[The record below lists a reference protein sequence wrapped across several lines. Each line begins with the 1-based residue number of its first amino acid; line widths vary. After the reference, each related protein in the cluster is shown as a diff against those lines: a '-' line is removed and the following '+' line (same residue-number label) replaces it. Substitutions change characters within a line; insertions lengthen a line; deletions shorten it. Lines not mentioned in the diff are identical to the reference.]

1 PPLIPT
7 LFPYTTLFRSGIVRF
22 SQAFKRPSS
31 TFDLSNTSRVPSFF
45 ITTRGDSS
53 IRSNVVKRVRNLR
66 IPGVSEL
73 HSSHPHDANPP
84 LLNSYA
90 DTLDISYDVHLICNR
105 LVSIIITPKAINIKK
120 KAD

>member
-84 LLNSYA
+84 RSEEHTSELQSRF
-90 DTLDISYDVHLICNR
+90 D
-105 LVSIIITPKAINIKK
+105 LV
-120 KAD
+120 